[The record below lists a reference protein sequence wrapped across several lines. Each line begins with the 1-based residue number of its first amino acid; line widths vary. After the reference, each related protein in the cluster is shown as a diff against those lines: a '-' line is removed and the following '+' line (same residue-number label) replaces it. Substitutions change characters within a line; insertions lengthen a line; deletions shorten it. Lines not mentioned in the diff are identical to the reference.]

1 MRHIL
6 ARNVNEALSIA
17 LFNLVQFGERRESR
31 NGPVLAFPYPVM
43 TEYVAPRERVLFSP
57 KRNANPVFH
66 LLESLWMLA
75 GRNDVKFVATL
86 VKRMKEFSDNGEIL
100 WGAYGWR
107 WRQFFG
113 YDQLEHI
120 IEELRSNPT
129 SRRCVLQMWNG
140 MDTPL
145 HGSGKFYNDDTLP
158 DLKIATTGGKDVP
171 CNTAIYFDM
180 RDGRLNMTI
189 TNRSNDILWGAYGAN
204 AVHMSMLQEYVALS
218 VGVPVGR
225 MWQFSNDLHLYT
237 NTLHDLDI
245 TPMALEAH
253 TTNYYS
259 DRDAYVEPAPLIAE
273 WEHIEDFNSDLETFF
288 DRFDG
293 RDDGNGLGAT
303 AGHFYRTQFFN
314 FVVVPM
320 VAAWCNRKDDPER
333 ALEHAKMIGAPDW
346 QRATVGWITRNF
358 VKDKVIA

>member
-17 LFNLVQFGERRESR
+17 LFNLVQFGEARESR

-75 GRNDVKFVATL
+75 GRSDVKFVSTF
-86 VKRMKEFSDNGEIL
+86 VKRMKEFSDDGEIL

-107 WRQFFG
+107 WRRFFG
-113 YDQLEHI
+113 YDQLEYI
-120 IEELRSNPT
+120 IGELRSNPT

-140 MDTPL
+140 MDTPQ
-145 HGSGKFYNDDTLP
+145 HGNGEFYNDDTLP
-158 DLKIATTGGKDVP
+158 DLKIAVTGGKDVP

-189 TNRSNDILWGAYGAN
+189 TNRSNDIIWGAYGAN
-204 AVHMSMLQEYVALS
+204 AVHMSILQEYVAAA

-237 NTLHDLDI
+237 DVVKMDDI
-245 TPMALEAH
+245 TPLALEAH
-253 TTNYYS
+253 TTNHYS
-259 DRDAYVEPAPLIAE
+259 DRDQLIEPAPLIAE
-273 WEHIEDFNSDLETFF
+273 GESIEDFDDDLETFF

-293 RDDGNGLGAT
+293 RDDGDGPLASALGQ
-303 AGHFYRTQFFN
+303 YQTQFFN

-320 VAAWCNRKDDPER
+320 LNAWIERKNP
-333 ALEHAKMIGAPDW
+333 
-346 QRATVGWITRNF
+346 QRAKNFAKLIGSLDWRRATLEWIDRNF
-358 VKDKVIA
+358 PDKVQA

>member
-17 LFNLVQFGERRESR
+17 LFNLVQYGDRRDSR

-43 TEYVAPRERVLFSP
+43 TEYVKPRERVLFSP
-57 KRNANPVFH
+57 IRNANPVFH
-66 LLESLWMLA
+66 LLESLWMLR
-75 GRNDVKFVATL
+75 GRKDLAFPQSL
-86 VKRMKEFSDNGEIL
+86 VKRMKEFSDDGETL

-107 WRQFFG
+107 WREFFG
-113 YDQLEHI
+113 YDQLQWI
-120 IEELRSNPT
+120 ILELQGNPT

-140 MDTPL
+140 MDL
-145 HGSGKFYNDDTLP
+145 SQYGSAQGTDFAP
-158 DLKIATTGGKDVP
+158 PSDLYVATHGGKDVP

-204 AVHMSMLQEYVALS
+204 AVHMSMLQEYVAAA

-237 NTLHDLDI
+237 NTLPELDI
-245 TPMALEAH
+245 TPLALEAH
-253 TTNYYS
+253 NTNHYAA
-259 DRDAYVEPAPLIAE
+259 RHVFTMEPTPLIAE
-273 WEHIEDFNSDLETFF
+273 FEMIEEFDSDLETFF
-288 DRFDG
+288 DRYDG

-303 AGHFYRTQFFN
+303 AGHFYQTQFFN

-320 VAAWCNRKDDPER
+320 VAAWCNRKEPAV
-333 ALEHAKMIGAPDW
+333 ALNHAAMIGSADW
-346 QRATVGWITRNF
+346 QRATREWIERNF
-358 VKDKVIA
+358 SKVAA